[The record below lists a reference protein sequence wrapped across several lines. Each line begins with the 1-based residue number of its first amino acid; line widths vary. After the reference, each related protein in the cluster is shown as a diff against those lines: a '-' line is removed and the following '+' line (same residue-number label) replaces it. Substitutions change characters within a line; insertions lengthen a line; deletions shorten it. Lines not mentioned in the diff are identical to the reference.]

1 MARYPVTV
9 NIKKTPLPSAAKP
22 MPKVKP
28 VTPAASKA
36 ATQAT
41 LSRAERIQAEE
52 ARGDALLMRK
62 KLAQPVIRTT
72 VSERTTPAKKR

>member
-28 VTPAASKA
+28 VVPTMSKA

-41 LSRAERIQAEE
+41 LGRAERIQREE
-52 ARGDALLMRK
+52 AGESMLLKRK
-62 KLAQPVIRTT
+62 PVDVIRTT
-72 VSERTTPAKKR
+72 VRMKETPAKKR